1 MFEKDDENN
10 TPEDAIAV
18 LNQAKEE
25 VEKVLK
31 DHQSAGGALVDSP
44 FDNLPGFTKPST
56 TAIIDNAELIEILIK
71 EGFNVNDEQIQAL
84 NFFNSPIG
92 AFQYALY
99 YFGLPDFYIVL
110 MVNKRHS
117 SVYGY
122 HIIDFTD
129 KYSLSDDLSNRM
141 KTPSMVL

>member
-1 MFEKDDENN
+1 MVDKNNYIQANTLTEDMQALEKSARENFQRDD
-10 TPEDAIAV
+10 I
-18 LNQAKEE
+18 
-25 VEKVLK
+25 
-31 DHQSAGGALVDSP
+31 DSP
-44 FDNLPGFTKPST
+44 FDHIPGFTKPT
-56 TAIIDNAELIEILIK
+56 KVAIIDNAELIEILDK
-71 EGFNVNDEQIQAL
+71 EGFEVSADKIQAL

-99 YFGLPDFYIVL
+99 SFGVADFYIVL
-110 MVNKRHS
+110 MVNKRKR

-122 HIIDFTD
+122 HVIDFTE